1 MALHFKYILL
11 QFCTRFFGII
21 LSRESL
27 PKGRYWYTVDLL
39 VLVQIGCFYTEIIL
53 FSYYKTFYLDKEVK
67 YTEPFPFRKSSLFY
81 RFCQTYYKPDK
92 LRSNDVTPSYCGI

>member
-1 MALHFKYILL
+1 MTLHFKYILL

-39 VLVQIGCFYTEIIL
+39 VLVQIGCFYTEIIFFL
-53 FSYYKTFYLDKEVK
+53 ITKLVILKRRSTVRSPSFSVRVPCSIDYVRRIT
-67 YTEPFPFRKSSLFY
+67 SQISLV
-81 RFCQTYYKPDK
+81 
-92 LRSNDVTPSYCGI
+92 S